1 MSFIPRA
8 NNKLTRAPV
17 LNLSKPR
24 DKRPLTV
31 IDREGL
37 VAAWQQQAFAAL
49 DEMELR
55 QREGT
60 LTPRDGKDLAIKG
73 GICTEKALLAAGQPT
88 EVIGHVSAHRRELGP
103 LLDRLVIALGP
114 VASRQLG
121 YVKSTRLPSQVDA
134 SLTSDNA
141 EHDSVTTR

>member
-1 MSFIPRA
+1 MKM
-8 NNKLTRAPV
+8 NNHLTRSPV

-24 DKRPLTV
+24 DKRPLTI
-31 IDREGL
+31 IDRDGL

-60 LTPRDGKDLAIKG
+60 LTPRDAKDLAIKG

-88 EVIGHVSAHRRELGP
+88 EVIGHVHAYRHELGP
-103 LLDRLVIALGP
+103 LIQRLAKVLGP
-114 VASRQLG
+114 HVLG
-121 YVKSTRLPSQVDA
+121 SGLMAPVTSLGQSVPKFVTSHPANDA
-134 SLTSDNA
+134 L
-141 EHDSVTTR
+141 

>member
-1 MSFIPRA
+1 MRM
-8 NNKLTRAPV
+8 NNSLLRAPV

-24 DKRPLTV
+24 DKRILNV

-88 EVIGHVSAHRRELGP
+88 EVIGHLHAHRAEIGP
-103 LLDRLVIALGP
+103 LMDRLVSALGP
-114 VASRQLG
+114 VTSRQLG
-121 YVKSTRLPSQVDA
+121 YVKTVPKVAPD
-134 SLTSDNA
+134 
-141 EHDSVTTR
+141 E

>member
-1 MSFIPRA
+1 MS
-8 NNKLTRAPV
+8 NKLTRAPV

-88 EVIGHVSAHRRELGP
+88 EVIGHVHAHRHELGA
-103 LLDRLVIALGP
+103 LMDRLVTALGP
-114 VASRQLG
+114 VSRLDSRLAKSVILTHSASAN
-121 YVKSTRLPSQVDA
+121 DA
-134 SLTSDNA
+134 SPSPTDAASNG
-141 EHDSVTTR
+141 

>member
-1 MSFIPRA
+1 MKV
-8 NNKLTRAPV
+8 NNQLTRAPV

-24 DKRPLTV
+24 DKRVLAV
-31 IDREGL
+31 IDRDGL

-60 LTPRDGKDLAIKG
+60 LTPRDAKDLAIKG

-88 EVIGHVSAHRRELGP
+88 EVIGHVHAYRHELGP
-103 LLDRLVIALGP
+103 LIQRLANALGAPGPQALGHVLAP
-114 VASRQLG
+114 VASLG
-121 YVKSTRLPSQVDA
+121 Q
-134 SLTSDNA
+134 
-141 EHDSVTTR
+141 SVPKLVTYP

>member
-1 MSFIPRA
+1 MRP
-8 NNKLTRAPV
+8 NNSLLRAPI

-37 VAAWQQQAFAAL
+37 VTAWQQQAFAAL

-60 LTPRDGKDLAIKG
+60 LTPRDAKALAIKG

-88 EVIGHVSAHRRELGP
+88 EVIGHVHAHRHEMSGLM
-103 LLDRLVIALGP
+103 DRLVSALGP
-114 VASRQLG
+114 VTAQHLG
-121 YVKSTRLPSQVDA
+121 YPKPALPVPVPSTP
-134 SLTSDNA
+134 TSPGV
-141 EHDSVTTR
+141 EPGQ